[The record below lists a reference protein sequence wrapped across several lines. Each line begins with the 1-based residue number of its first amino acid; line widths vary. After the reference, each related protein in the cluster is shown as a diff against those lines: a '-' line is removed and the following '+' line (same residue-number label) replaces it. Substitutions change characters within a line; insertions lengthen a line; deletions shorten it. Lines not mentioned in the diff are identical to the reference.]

1 MDKKKEPSPLSM
13 VWGWADKE
21 HKGFYAA
28 IFLAILGV
36 AGTMTAY
43 FGVAA
48 LIRGLLS
55 DGGFSDCMRWLLV
68 ILAGYVVKAICSTA
82 STAVSHHAT
91 YHTLLGVRKRML
103 SKLSKVPMGTIL
115 GTPSGQ
121 YKTTIV
127 DRVEGM
133 EPTLAHLLPEMTAN
147 LLVPLAVAVYIF
159 VLDWRMGLASL
170 VTTAIGLATASMSG
184 KNYGVRWE
192 GAVAVGRRM
201 ANAIVEYIGGIQVV
215 KAFSQSAGSYKKYSG
230 AVRENAGYFVDWMKE
245 NQRYMAVFQTVTPSV
260 LVSVLPVGLL
270 LFRGGSLDAGTFLTV
285 IVLSLG
291 MTGPFLA
298 AMSFVDEL
306 AVVGTN
312 VKEING
318 ILEAEELRRP
328 EKNAKLNG
336 EEIQLTN
343 VSFSYGKEEESVL
356 KNVNLTI
363 RPASVTALV
372 GPSGSGK
379 STIAKLIA
387 GFWDVT
393 GGKITLGGVDLR
405 DIPLDQLNSQIAYVA
420 QDNYLFDRSVR
431 ENIRMGRIGATDAEV
446 EAVAKAAGCDGFIRG
461 LENGYDTIC
470 GGGGGHLS
478 GGEKQRISIARA
490 MLKDAPV
497 VILDEATAS
506 MDPENEAVIQQAI
519 SALTKG
525 KTLIVIAHRLGTI
538 MNADQIAVVEDGNI
552 RAVGTQEELLK
563 DCPLY
568 QEMWKN
574 YLGTKDVA

>member
-1 MDKKKEPSPLSM
+1 MDKKKEPSPLSI

>member
-1 MDKKKEPSPLSM
+1 MDKKKEPSPLSI

-420 QDNYLFDRSVR
+420 QDNYLFDCSVR

>member
-1 MDKKKEPSPLSM
+1 MDKKKEPSPLSI

-36 AGTMTAY
+36 VGTMTAY